1 MKKVVLLALAFV
13 FVLSSISIARG
24 PGSRKEEGMPPGKW
38 WKAPQV
44 AERLSLTEEE
54 RQKLDTMYLEHRH
67 RMIDLRSQ
75 VDRERLELEQLL
87 DSTTFDPAASM
98 ERFKKLQETH
108 KALATE
114 RFQFLLQV
122 RSLLG
127 LDRFQL
133 LKAQVWK
140 HRMKEKHGRRH
151 SGEATMRAK

>member
-1 MKKVVLLALAFV
+1 MKKVVLLALVFV
-13 FVLSSISIARG
+13 FALSGISMARD
-24 PGSRKEEGMPPGKW
+24 PGSRREEGMPPGKW
-38 WKAPQV
+38 WKVPQV

-67 RMIDLRSQ
+67 RMIDLRTQ
-75 VDRERLELEQLL
+75 VEKERLELEQLL
-87 DSTTFDPAASM
+87 DSTSFDPAASM
-98 ERFKKLQETH
+98 ERFKKLQDTH
-108 KALATE
+108 RALATE

-140 HRMKEKHGRRH
+140 HRMKQKRGRRH
-151 SGEATMRAK
+151 PGEATRRAK

>member
-1 MKKVVLLALAFV
+1 MEKGLTVPDFAGYRKKSYPFAWIWTT
-13 FVLSSISIARG
+13 LSCPAAVRWQQLFSSC
-24 PGSRKEEGMPPGKW
+24 
-38 WKAPQV
+38 
-44 AERLSLTEEE
+44 LNL
-54 RQKLDTMYLEHRH
+54 
-67 RMIDLRSQ
+67 IDLCSQ
-75 VDRERLELEQLL
+75 VDREGLELEQLL

-114 RFQFLLQV
+114 RFQFLLHV

-140 HRMKEKHGRRH
+140 YRMKQKHGRRH
-151 SGEATMRAK
+151 PGEATRRAK

>member
-1 MKKVVLLALAFV
+1 MKKVVLLALVFV
-13 FVLSSISIARG
+13 FALSGISMARG
-24 PGSRKEEGMPPGKW
+24 PGSRREEGMPPGKW
-38 WKAPQV
+38 WKVPQV
-44 AERLSLTEEE
+44 AEKLSLTEEE

-98 ERFKKLQETH
+98 ERFKKLQDTH
-108 KALATE
+108 RALATE
-114 RFQFLLQV
+114 RFQFVLQV

-133 LKAQVWK
+133 LKAQFWQY
-140 HRMKEKHGRRH
+140 RMKQKHGRRH
-151 SGEATMRAK
+151 SGDPTMRAK

>member
-1 MKKVVLLALAFV
+1 MKKVVLLTLVFV
-13 FVLSSISIARG
+13 FALSSISMARG

-38 WKAPQV
+38 WKVPQV

-54 RQKLDTMYLEHRH
+54 RQKLDTMYLEHQH

-75 VDRERLELEQLL
+75 VEKERLELEQLL

-98 ERFKKLQETH
+98 ERFKKWQETH
-108 KALATE
+108 KNLATE

-127 LDRFQL
+127 LDRFQV
-133 LKAQVWK
+133 LKAQFWK
-140 HRMKEKHGRRH
+140 HRMKERHGRRH
-151 SGEATMRAK
+151 PGDAAMRAK

>member
-1 MKKVVLLALAFV
+1 M
-13 FVLSSISIARG
+13 
-24 PGSRKEEGMPPGKW
+24 
-38 WKAPQV
+38 
-44 AERLSLTEEE
+44 
-54 RQKLDTMYLEHRH
+54 
-67 RMIDLRSQ
+67 
-75 VDRERLELEQLL
+75 DREGLELEQLL

-114 RFQFLLQV
+114 RFQFLLHV

-140 HRMKEKHGRRH
+140 YRMKQKHGRRH
-151 SGEATMRAK
+151 PGEATRRAK